1 MPLNFNDDRP
11 FLQSALDS
19 AYAQAESRHAQ
30 QQEFS
35 VSYQY
40 QDREF
45 QCHIWAN
52 DWADAEAK
60 CAALRETAIVF
71 GQVLKKIPLDEK

>member
-30 QQEFS
+30 QQE
-35 VSYQY
+35 
-40 QDREF
+40 
-45 QCHIWAN
+45 
-52 DWADAEAK
+52 
-60 CAALRETAIVF
+60 L
-71 GQVLKKIPLDEK
+71 VLESKNLYNPD